1 MSEKYVGGEFIIES
15 DKRGLTI
22 KRNKLGRGEVFEWDD
37 IKHLLKTSDNNK
49 YKTALEL
56 YDKWYKSKKPIT
68 FIEWCEKRLNQQ
80 G

>member
-1 MSEKYVGGEFIIES
+1 MVFDKEKGTILAYNMKDYGKIPYENIEV
-15 DKRGLTI
+15 K
-22 KRNKLGRGEVFEWDD
+22 F
-37 IKHLLKTSDNNK
+37 TSPNNK
-49 YKTALEL
+49 YETALQL